1 MAMFDKG
8 KQGLNWDYLRER
20 HVEIISE
27 LKTLHEWDKVKSIVP
42 EAENLNDYSI
52 LALQALAS
60 LTREFHTEKTNI
72 NERINALSE
81 KLDDTRTEMR
91 ERDEALEKR
100 VKTLEGSVEDTQR
113 KLLFVEG
120 IGNLIPRINE
130 LEEKLETGQAEMIT
144 RMEKRYSKLIE
155 ERVNELIER
164 KLKEVEDELKA
175 SVLGVSVD
183 LAKSLKDIQ
192 EKHEKLVVEN
202 YTLRNEVKSLRS
214 SLLSKEKELE
224 KLRAELTGCREMNR
238 RIEELQKR
246 VQEYEKRAGAPSPVE
261 KDLMKLMGTRSA
273 EEALEV
279 IKRMKSEY
287 VPKSKV
293 SQLLSEMKRLN
304 ERVQELE
311 EENKSLREKNEKLS
325 KALKMLIGRSEE
337 SEEE

>member
-1 MAMFDKG
+1 MFDKG

-27 LKTLHEWDKVKSIVP
+27 LKTLQEWDKVKSIIP
-42 EAENLNDYSI
+42 EAENLNDYS
-52 LALQALAS
+52 LLVLQALAS
-60 LTREFHTEKTNI
+60 LTREFHTEKANL
-72 NERINALSE
+72 NERISVLSE
-81 KLDDTRTEMR
+81 RLDDTRTEMR
-91 ERDEALEKR
+91 ERDGSLEKR
-100 VKTLEGSVEDTQR
+100 IKTLESSVEDIQR

-130 LEEKLETGQAEMIT
+130 LEEKLETGRAEMLT
-144 RMEKRYSKLIE
+144 RMEKHYSKLLE

-164 KLKEVEDELKA
+164 KLKEVENELKA

-183 LAKSLKDIQ
+183 LAKSLKDIG

-214 SLLSKEKELE
+214 SLISKEKELE
-224 KLRAELTGCREMNR
+224 KLRAELAGCREMNR

-261 KDLMKLMGTRSA
+261 RELIKLMGTKSA
-273 EEALEV
+273 EEALEAV
-279 IKRMKSEY
+279 RRMKNDY

-293 SQLLSEMKRLN
+293 SQLLSEMKRLS
-304 ERVQELE
+304 EKVQELE
-311 EENKSLREKNEKLS
+311 EENRSLREKNEKLS
-325 KALKMLIGRSEE
+325 KALKMLIERSEE
-337 SEEE
+337 NEEE